1 MSKEQIVAV
10 VLDGSSHPQHPYQTA
25 GASNAAFFR
34 IFLAQWSQ
42 VSLNS
47 YLLFAI
53 YVKTGRPIDEPANL
67 FNFLSPKNLNNNQRK
82 LTLAGVGVR
91 VKQIGPIK
99 AKVYSAAVYLDK
111 GSVETKCKGLKCI
124 SEKELLNSKEFESTV
139 RQTSQ
144 THVHLSYRQHMT
156 VFTHQSSLE
165 SDSSNELLCF
175 NRSLMAV
182 ATTTSYCAWH
192 AAYVLRQWW
201 TL

>member
-1 MSKEQIVAV
+1 VSKEQIVAL

-34 IFLAQWSQ
+34 IFVAQRSQ
-42 VSLNS
+42 VSLKS
-47 YLLFAI
+47 SILLMI
-53 YVKTGRPIDEPANL
+53 SLETGHPTDETANL
-67 FNFLSPKNLNNNQRK
+67 FDFLSPKKLNNNQRK

-139 RQTSQ
+139 RQTS
-144 THVHLSYRQHMT
+144 HLHN
-156 VFTHQSSLE
+156 VF
-165 SDSSNELLCF
+165 N
-175 NRSLMAV
+175 V
-182 ATTTSYCAWH
+182 
-192 AAYVLRQWW
+192 
-201 TL
+201 

>member
-1 MSKEQIVAV
+1 MSKEQIVAP
-10 VLDGSSHPQHPYQTA
+10 VLDGSSHPRYPYQTA
-25 GASNAAFFR
+25 GASDTAFFR
-34 IFLAQWSQ
+34 IFVAQWSQ

-47 YLLFAI
+47 SVLSAT
-53 YVKTGRPIDEPANL
+53 YVKTDCPIDEPANPL
-67 FNFLSPKNLNNNQRK
+67 DFLSPKKLNNNQRK

-144 THVHLSYRQHMT
+144 MHVHLQCRQHVA
-156 VFTHQSSLE
+156 VFSQQSSLK
-165 SDSSNELLCF
+165 SDSLIALLCF
-175 NRSLMAV
+175 NTGR
-182 ATTTSYCAWH
+182 
-192 AAYVLRQWW
+192 
-201 TL
+201 